1 MILPDFMS
9 KLINSSVDLKSDEDV
24 ESNKES
30 VQQEQNQS
38 DNNKEDFSNSS
49 KEDEPI
55 NKNITEETTA
65 EPYEESSNTLE
76 DKSEIMIHPS
86 LMKLKW
92 LKVLKMKN

>member
-1 MILPDFMS
+1 MS

-24 ESNKES
+24 ESNKEES

-38 DNNKEDFSNSS
+38 DDNKEDFSNSS
-49 KEDEPI
+49 KEEEPT

-65 EPYEESSNTLE
+65 EPYEKPSNPLE

-92 LKVLKMKN
+92 LKVLMMKIS

>member
-9 KLINSSVDLKSDEDV
+9 KLINSSVDLKSDEVV

-38 DNNKEDFSNSS
+38 DNNNEDFSNSS

-55 NKNITEETTA
+55 NKI
-65 EPYEESSNTLE
+65 
-76 DKSEIMIHPS
+76 
-86 LMKLKW
+86 
-92 LKVLKMKN
+92 

>member
-1 MILPDFMS
+1 MS

-30 VQQEQNQS
+30 VEQEQNQS

-65 EPYEESSNTLE
+65 EPYEKPSNPLE

>member
-1 MILPDFMS
+1 MS

-30 VQQEQNQS
+30 VQQEQDQS
-38 DNNKEDFSNSS
+38 KNNKEDLSNSS

-55 NKNITEETTA
+55 DKNITEETTA
-65 EPYEESSNTLE
+65 EPYEESSNSLE

-92 LKVLKMKN
+92 LKVLMMKN